1 MIQEI
6 PDDFLLA
13 DFGSS
18 VTAGAVVGL
27 GWMDRDSQVIRN
39 DQVISVEYA
48 LTVRTDLF
56 GALTYGAQVAHKGS
70 TYKLL
75 HEPLKQADG
84 RFCVMVLEKLEAV
97 AAAIQATLLADGL
110 ALVTSDGLMVVF

>member
-6 PDDFLLA
+6 SDDFLLA

-27 GWMDRDSQVIRN
+27 GIMDRASQIIMN
-39 DQVISVEYA
+39 DNVVTVDYA

-56 GALTYGAQVAHKGS
+56 GWMQYGDQIVHEGLA
-70 TYKLL
+70 YKLQ

-84 RFCVMVLEKLEAV
+84 RFCVMVLEKV
-97 AAAIQATLLADGL
+97 DG
-110 ALVTSDGLMVVF
+110 DGPVEFVFDGDFE

>member
-27 GWMDRDSQVIRN
+27 GFMDRASQIIMN
-39 DQVISVEYA
+39 DN
-48 LTVRTDLF
+48 
-56 GALTYGAQVAHKGS
+56 
-70 TYKLL
+70 
-75 HEPLKQADG
+75 
-84 RFCVMVLEKLEAV
+84 
-97 AAAIQATLLADGL
+97 
-110 ALVTSDGLMVVF
+110 

>member
-27 GWMDRDSQVIRN
+27 GVMDHASQIIMN
-39 DQVISVEYA
+39 DQVVTVDYA
-48 LTVRTDLF
+48 LTVRTDQF
-56 GALTYGAQVAHKGS
+56 GWLQYGNYVQHEGL
-70 TYKLL
+70 TYKLQ
-75 HEPLKQADG
+75 HEPLRLADG
-84 RFCVMVLEKLEAV
+84 RFCVMVLEKV
-97 AAAIQATLLADGL
+97 DGDGPIQFVFDGDFL
-110 ALVTSDGLMVVF
+110 

>member
-27 GWMDRDSQVIRN
+27 GWMDCPSQIIMN
-39 DQVISVEYA
+39 DQVVTVDYA

-56 GALTYGAQVAHKGS
+56 GGLQYGAQVVHEGS

-84 RFCVMVLEKLEAV
+84 RFCVMVLEKLQLGPQ
-97 AAAIQATLLADGL
+97 ITTLDYRTLRTL
-110 ALVTSDGLMVVF
+110 

>member
-6 PDDFLLA
+6 ADDFLLA

-27 GWMDRDSQVIRN
+27 GWMDKNSQVIMN

-56 GALTYGAQVAHKGS
+56 GALTYNAQVRHEGS
-70 TYKLL
+70 VYKLL

-84 RFCVMVLEKLEAV
+84 RFCVMVLEK
-97 AAAIQATLLADGL
+97 I
-110 ALVTSDGLMVVF
+110 

>member
-27 GWMDRDSQVIRN
+27 GFMDRASQIIMN
-39 DQVISVEYA
+39 DNVVTVDYA
-48 LTVRTDLF
+48 LTVRTDQF
-56 GALTYGAQVAHKGS
+56 GGLQYGDQVQHEGL
-70 TYKLL
+70 TYKLQ
-75 HEPLKQADG
+75 HEPLRLADG
-84 RFCVMVLEKLEAV
+84 RFCVMVLELVQEF
-97 AAAIQATLLADGL
+97 ATY
-110 ALVTSDGLMVVF
+110 LVTLSGLRITTLNNKQLRIL

>member
-6 PDDFLLA
+6 SDDFLLS

-18 VTAGAVVGL
+18 VTAGAIVGL
-27 GWMDRDSQVIRN
+27 GWMDCPSQIIMN
-39 DQVISVEYA
+39 DQVVTVDYA
-48 LTVRTDLF
+48 ITARTDLF
-56 GALTYGAQVAHKGS
+56 GGLQYGAQVTHKGE

-84 RFCVMVLEKLEAV
+84 RFCVMVLEKAT
-97 AAAIQATLLADGL
+97 QAEPPILILDGDFL
-110 ALVTSDGLMVVF
+110 

>member
-6 PDDFLLA
+6 ADDFLLK

-27 GWMDRDSQVIRN
+27 GIMDRASQIIMN
-39 DQVISVEYA
+39 DNVVTVDYA

-56 GALTYGAQVAHKGS
+56 GGLQYGDLVQHEGLV
-70 TYKLL
+70 YRLQ
-75 HEPLKQADG
+75 HEPLRLADG
-84 RFCVMVLEKLEAV
+84 RFCVMVLETVDSAV
-97 AAAIQATLLADGL
+97 YQLG
-110 ALVTSDGLMVVF
+110 VFVSGVFQ

>member
-6 PDDFLLA
+6 PDDLLLA

-18 VTAGAVVGL
+18 VSAGAVVGL
-27 GWMDRDSQVIRN
+27 GIMDRASQIVMN
-39 DQVISVEYA
+39 DQVVTVDYA
-48 LTVRTDLF
+48 ITARTDQF
-56 GALTYGAQVAHKGS
+56 GGLQYGAQVLHKGE

-84 RFCVMVLEKLEAV
+84 RFCVMVLERLEQ
-97 AAAIQATLLADGL
+97 ILAG
-110 ALVTSDGLMVVF
+110 VFEANVFEAGVFA

>member
-27 GWMDRDSQVIRN
+27 GVMDRTSQIIMN
-39 DQVISVEYA
+39 DQVITVDYA
-48 LTVRTDLF
+48 LTVRTDQF
-56 GALTYGAQVAHKGS
+56 GGLQYGDQVQHEGQ
-70 TYKLL
+70 TYKLQ
-75 HEPLKQADG
+75 HEPLRQADG
-84 RFCVMVLEKLEAV
+84 RFCVMVLELVEAV
-97 AAAIQATLLADGL
+97 ATIITTLSGL
-110 ALVTSDGLMVVF
+110 RLTTLDNRQLTTL

>member
-27 GWMDRDSQVIRN
+27 GIMDRASQIIMN
-39 DQVISVEYA
+39 DQVVTVDYA
-48 LTVRTDLF
+48 ITARTDQF
-56 GALTYGAQVAHKGS
+56 GELQYGDQVQHEGL
-70 TYKLL
+70 TYKLQ
-75 HEPLKQADG
+75 HEPLKLADG
-84 RFCVMVLEKLEAV
+84 RFCVMLLEKIEAV
-97 AAAIQATLLADGL
+97 FTVYLEG
-110 ALVTSDGLMVVF
+110 VFEAGVFA

>member
-27 GWMDRDSQVIRN
+27 GVMDRASQIVMN
-39 DQVISVEYA
+39 DQVVTVDYA
-48 LTVRTDLF
+48 ITARTDQF
-56 GALTYGAQVAHKGS
+56 GGLQYGAQVIHEGLA
-70 TYKLL
+70 YKLQ
-75 HEPLKQADG
+75 HEPLRLADG

-97 AAAIQATLLADGL
+97 AARIVTLAGD
-110 ALVTSDGLMVVF
+110 ALVTLDGRNLVTL